1 MEKNTVI
8 NEMNMQ
14 VKSITINE
22 GLVRR
27 AVGDFVNMYTNNPET
42 LSDLKVAVNEAVTN
56 CIIHAYPEEPGIIYV
71 SAKIFKDGKVQIK
84 IKDKGCGIE
93 NVKAAREAL
102 FSTRKFER
110 AGLGF
115 SVMESFM
122 DKVEVKSTVN
132 SGTTVTLE
140 KKIELYE

>member
-14 VKSITINE
+14 VKSIGANE
-22 GLVRR
+22 GIVRR
-27 AVGDFVNMYTNNPET
+27 TIGDFVNMYTNDPES
-42 LSDLKVAVNEAVTN
+42 LSYIKTSVSEAVTN
-56 CIIHAYPEEPGIIYV
+56 CIIHAYPEESGIIYV

-93 NVKAAREAL
+93 DIEKAKETF
-102 FSTRKFER
+102 FSTKPEH

-115 SVMESFM
+115 NVMGAM
-122 DKVEVKSTVN
+122 TDNVKVKSTVN
-132 SGTTVTLE
+132 VGTTITLE
-140 KKIELYE
+140 KKIKIFK